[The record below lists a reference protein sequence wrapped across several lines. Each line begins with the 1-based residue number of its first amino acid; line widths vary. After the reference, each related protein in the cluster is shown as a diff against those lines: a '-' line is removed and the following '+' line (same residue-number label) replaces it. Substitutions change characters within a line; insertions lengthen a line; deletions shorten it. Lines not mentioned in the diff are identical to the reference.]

1 MIVEGTFSHESGVKA
16 AEILLTLAHRPTAI
30 FAANDEMAFGV
41 MNVAYHM
48 GLRIPDDLS
57 LVGFDGTSFS
67 TFVVPP
73 LTTIIRQT
81 DEMSR
86 LGTQKLLAQI
96 EKEPEDARSFETMV
110 STRFIPR
117 KSTGPAP
124 VG

>member
-1 MIVEGTFSHESGVKA
+1 
-16 AEILLTLAHRPTAI
+16 
-30 FAANDEMAFGV
+30 

-48 GLRIPDDLS
+48 GLKIPEDLS
-57 LVGFDGTSFS
+57 LVGFDGTTYS

-96 EKEPEDARSFETMV
+96 ENGPDDANSLETLV
-110 STRFIPR
+110 PTRFIPR
-117 KSTGPAP
+117 ESTGPVP
-124 VG
+124 GS